1 MGKKRRGPNEGSIYR
16 RKDGRWVG
24 QIHLGYDLDG
34 KPKRLYIYGKTRR
47 EVAER
52 VSTILAERAK
62 GVYVPPHPMTVE
74 EWARKWLDMKK
85 VELRPKT
92 IQLYFQ
98 ELSLAIPELR
108 GQGPGLGLLRLQE
121 VKPVDI
127 QNLLSL
133 LAQEGYAE
141 RTLKKVFILLRTLFE
156 EAVRLELLARNPLA
170 SLRPPKV
177 SPKEEAPR
185 KAGRTLEPSEV
196 RALLKAAQGHPLEL
210 FFRLLLSTGL
220 RKGEALGL
228 KWKDVDL
235 ERGELSVSRS
245 WVKLGGG
252 GVLSGPKTPRSRRI
266 VPIPK
271 DLIPP
276 LKARYQA
283 RIQAVG
289 EEAAREEWVF
299 PGEDGEEP
307 IHPDYPNHALRRLC
321 EKAGI
326 PPVRVHD
333 LRHTY
338 GSLLLAR
345 GVPLEV
351 VSERLGHASYEITL
365 RVYRHVLEEER
376 RGHVLTLAEMIGE
389 EPSRPQA

>member
-1 MGKKRRGPNEGSIYR
+1 MGRKRRGRNEGSIYR

-24 QIHLGYDLDG
+24 QIHLGYQEDG
-34 KPKRLYIYGKTRR
+34 KPKRLYLYGRTRK
-47 EVAER
+47 EVAEK
-52 VSTILAERAK
+52 VISVLAELTK
-62 GVYVPPHPMTVE
+62 GTYIPPHPLTVAD
-74 EWARKWLDMKK
+74 WAEKWLKLK
-85 VELRPKT
+85 EPELRPKT
-92 IQLYFQ
+92 LQLYRQ
-98 ELSLAIPELR
+98 ELGLAIPELR
-108 GQGPGLGLLRLQE
+108 GEGPGLGSMRLQE
-121 VKPVDI
+121 VKPLHI
-127 QNLLSL
+127 QGTLHT
-133 LAQEGYAE
+133 LAQEGYVE
-141 RTLKKVFILLRTLFE
+141 RTLRKVFILLKALFE

-170 SLRPPKV
+170 SLRPPRV
-177 SPKEEAPR
+177 SSKEEAPR

-196 RALLKAAQGHPLEL
+196 RALLEAAKGHPLEL

-228 KWKDVDL
+228 KWKDVDF
-235 ERGELSVSRS
+235 ERGEIHVSRA
-245 WVKLGGG
+245 WVKLGAGG
-252 GVLSGPKTPRSRRI
+252 LLSSPKTPRSRRA
-266 VPIPK
+266 VPIPL
-271 DLIPP
+271 DL
-276 LKARYQA
+276 LHSLRAHYEARVL
-283 RIQAVG
+283 AVG

-299 PGEDGEEP
+299 PGEDGEDP
-307 IHPDYPNHALRRLC
+307 VHPDYPNHALRRLC